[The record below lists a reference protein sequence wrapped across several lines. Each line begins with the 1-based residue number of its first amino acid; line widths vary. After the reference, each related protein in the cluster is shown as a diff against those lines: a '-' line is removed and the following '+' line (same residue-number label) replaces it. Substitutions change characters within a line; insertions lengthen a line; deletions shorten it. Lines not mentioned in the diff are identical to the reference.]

1 MTKRVCAVLICL
13 VLVFGCFGCVKGNT
27 PESGVITITDCAGR
41 TVQVPKDPQSIC
53 TVCPF
58 SGQMIIL
65 LGAGEHITSTV
76 NNVARSNL
84 LSEIC
89 PAIDNAVV
97 VKNSGSINAEEVM
110 ALNTDL
116 IFVNTGAY
124 ETDAERAKLDVM
136 GIPYVVIGYETIH
149 EQLQAIR
156 ILGQALGR
164 EEAAER
170 YIKWFEDTLRLVDDT
185 LKDTE
190 SPVRLYHSVNEAV
203 RTDQPGS
210 YCAEWIAHTKVTNVS
225 LEGGALQTEG
235 DKAYTTLEQIYA
247 WEPDII
253 VCNEAQVD
261 DYILTD
267 EKWQGLGAV
276 IAGKVYQIPIGVTR
290 WGHPTSVE
298 TPLALMWLAELLYPD
313 MFDINI
319 DAEIRQFFNTFYGFA
334 IDDEWIEAIKE
345 GDNMR
350 RPKTENKVD

>member
-1 MTKRVCAVLICL
+1 MTRRVCAVLICVIL
-13 VLVFGCFGCVKGNT
+13 IFGSFGCAKGNT
-27 PESGVITITDCAGR
+27 PVSGEITITDCAGR
-41 TVQVPKDPQSIC
+41 TVQVPRDPQSIC

-97 VKNSGSINAEEVM
+97 VKNSCSINAEEVM
-110 ALNTDL
+110 ALDTDL

-136 GIPYVVIGYETIH
+136 GIPYVVIGYETID
-149 EQLQAIR
+149 EQLEAIR
-156 ILGQALGR
+156 ILGQALQK
-164 EEAAER
+164 EDAAER
-170 YIKWFEDTLRLVDDT
+170 YIEWFRSTIKRVDDA
-185 LKDTE
+185 LQNVE

-203 RTDQPGS
+203 RTDKPGS
-210 YCAEWIAHTKVTNVS
+210 YCAEWIAHTKVVNVS
-225 LEGGALQTEG
+225 LESGALQTEG
-235 DKAYTTLEQIYA
+235 EKSYTTLEQIYA
-247 WEPDII
+247 WDPDII
-253 VCNEAQVD
+253 ICNEAQVD

-267 EKWQGLGAV
+267 EKWQGLTAV
-276 IAGKVYQIPIGVTR
+276 TEGRVYQIPIGVTR
-290 WGHPTSVE
+290 WGHPNSVE
-298 TPLALMWLAELLYPD
+298 TPLALLWLAQLLYPD
-313 MFDINI
+313 RFDI
-319 DAEIRQFFNTFYGFA
+319 DMDEEIRQFFETFYGFA

-350 RPKTENKVD
+350 RPKTENGVE